1 MGVGKHSCLVVTT
14 EHLDFV
20 TVAATAEQELSIGR
34 DIKLTW
40 MSTRRL
46 VADTSK
52 QSSLIVNGE
61 NSDALGL
68 QSIAGIEETT
78 IGT

>member
-20 TVAATAEQELSIGR
+20 AVAATAEQELSIGR

-40 MSTRRL
+40 PIRVSSPVLLSTEKIAMPSAFSRL
-46 VADTSK
+46 
-52 QSSLIVNGE
+52 LE
-61 NSDALGL
+61 
-68 QSIAGIEETT
+68 
-78 IGT
+78 